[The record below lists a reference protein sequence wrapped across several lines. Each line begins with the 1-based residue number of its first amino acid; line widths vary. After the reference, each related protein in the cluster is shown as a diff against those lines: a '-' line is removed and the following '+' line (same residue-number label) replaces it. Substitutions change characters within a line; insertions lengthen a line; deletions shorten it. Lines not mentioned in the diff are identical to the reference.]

1 MSIPVAV
8 EVTEKG
14 LFIPHEA
21 YEGFGEIEIVRTHNS
36 IVIQPKYK
44 SREQIIQT
52 LQETGLLLR
61 QQQTLLPEGP
71 VSPEERAE
79 LARKF
84 SAGRPLSEIIIEE
97 REERW

>member
-1 MSIPVAV
+1 MSTLTAV
-8 EVTEKG
+8 KVIDEG
-14 LFIPHEA
+14 LLIPHEA
-21 YEGFGEIEIVRTHNS
+21 YESFGEIEVVRMSDS

-44 SREQIIQT
+44 PREQIIQV
-52 LQETGLLLR
+52 LHKTGLLLR
-61 QQQTLLPEGP
+61 QQQTLPESP

>member
-1 MSIPVAV
+1 MSMQIVV
-8 EVTEKG
+8 KVLDEG

-21 YEGFGEIEIVRTHNS
+21 YENFGEIEVVRTSDS
-36 IVIQPKYK
+36 IVIQPKRK
-44 SREQIIQT
+44 PRERIIQA
-52 LQETGLLLR
+52 LQQSGLLLS
-61 QQQTLLPEGP
+61 QHQTLPEKP

-84 SAGRPLSEIIIEE
+84 SVVRPLSEIIIEE